1 MRKPYPYSDK
11 RLFRAIAVETV
22 VEKVI
27 RVLVGFLAI
36 FLLSRWN
43 SIFRGLCGGKF
54 VVEKVFSYLKG

>member
-36 FLLSRWN
+36 FLLTRWN
-43 SIFRGLCGGKF
+43 RLFRGPCGGKF